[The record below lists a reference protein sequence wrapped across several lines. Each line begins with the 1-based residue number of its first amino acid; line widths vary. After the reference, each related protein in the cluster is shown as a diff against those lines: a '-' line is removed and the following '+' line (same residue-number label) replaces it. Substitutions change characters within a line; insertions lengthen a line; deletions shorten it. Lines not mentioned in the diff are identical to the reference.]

1 MKWSYGPRFFVRKV
15 GFKTKE
21 NTDTEEL
28 PQIGTERNSTRT
40 IISMTRKE
48 RASQ

>member
-1 MKWSYGPRFFVRKV
+1 MDLIFFVRKL

-28 PQIGTERNSTRT
+28 PQTGTERNSTRT
-40 IISMTRKE
+40 IISMTKKE
-48 RASQ
+48 RDSQ